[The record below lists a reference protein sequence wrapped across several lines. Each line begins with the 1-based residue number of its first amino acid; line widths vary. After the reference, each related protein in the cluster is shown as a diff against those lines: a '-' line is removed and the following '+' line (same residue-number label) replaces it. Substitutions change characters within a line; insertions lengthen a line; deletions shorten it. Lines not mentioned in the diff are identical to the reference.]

1 MAVYQIIPGGGKF
14 TAFLKEHSA
23 DILTYSGIVLMGG
36 STVAAAI
43 GTKHMLEEKE
53 EIDKESELVKR
64 VWARSKHYVAAV
76 GLFGAGTFC
85 VLKSDGLMKAK
96 NELLKS
102 EVLAL
107 TAGSLAYR
115 QRWKDKVGD
124 EEEKKVFLDEKTE
137 EVVDENG
144 KKKKVKTTNIDRRIS
159 TERYFDRWSSWR
171 ADDHGDTDLDI
182 RTIRNVQ
189 AMLCN
194 ELCGSPERM
203 VLLNHVYD
211 MLGLYMINKHGQ
223 RVADQS
229 VAGQVA
235 GWIWDKDNPTGDN
248 TIVINVTRTTRRLD
262 DGRVV
267 PTLLLE
273 FNVDGNIME
282 AAQERG
288 LLG

>member
-1 MAVYQIIPGGGKF
+1 MAVYQIVPSSGKVMTF
-14 TAFLKEHSA
+14 IMNHSA
-23 DILTYSGIVLMGG
+23 DILTYGGIALMGS
-36 STVAAAI
+36 STIAAAI

-53 EIDKESELVKR
+53 SKPEESALVKK
-64 VWARSKHYVAAV
+64 VWDRSKHYVAAA
-76 GLFGAGTFC
+76 GLFGAGAFC
-85 VLKSDGLMKAK
+85 VIKSDGIMKAK
-96 NELLKS
+96 NKLL
-102 EVLAL
+102 EGQVLAL
-107 TAGSLAYR
+107 AAGNLAYR
-115 QRWKDKVGD
+115 KRWQDKVGN

-137 EVVDENG
+137 EIVDENG
-144 KKKKVKTTNIDRRIS
+144 KKKKVKTTSIDRTIS

-189 AMLCN
+189 EMLCN

-211 MLGLYMINKHGQ
+211 MLGLFVVNKHGQ

-235 GWIWDKDNPTGDN
+235 GWIWDKDHPTGDN
-248 TIVINVTRTTRRLD
+248 TIAITVTRTTRQLD

-273 FNVDGNIME
+273 FNVDGNIMK

>member
-1 MAVYQIIPGGGKF
+1 MAVYQIVPSSGKVVKF
-14 TAFLKEHSA
+14 IGEHSA
-23 DILTYSGIVLMGG
+23 DILTYGGIVLMGG

-43 GTKHMLEEKE
+43 GTKNMLEEKE
-53 EIDKESELVKR
+53 KKGEEPELVKR
-64 VWARSKHYVAAV
+64 VWDRSKHYVAAV

-85 VLKSDGLMKAK
+85 ILKSDGIMKARNK
-96 NELLKS
+96 LLTS
-102 EVLAL
+102 EILAL
-107 TAGSLAYR
+107 TAGNLAYR

-137 EVVDENG
+137 EIVDENG
-144 KKKKVKTTNIDRRIS
+144 KKKKVKTTDLDRRVS
-159 TERYFDRWSSWR
+159 LERYFDRWSSWR
-171 ADDHGDTDLDI
+171 ADDHGDIDLDV

-189 AMLCN
+189 SMLCN

-211 MLGLYMINKHGQ
+211 MLGLFVVNQQGQ
-223 RVADQS
+223 RVADQT

-235 GWIWDKDNPTGDN
+235 GWIWDKDHPTGDN

-262 DGRVV
+262 DGRIV

>member
-1 MAVYQIIPGGGKF
+1 MAVYQIVPSNGKIVKF
-14 TAFLKEHSA
+14 IGEHSA

-43 GTKHMLEEKE
+43 GTKNMLEEKE
-53 EIDKESELVKR
+53 KKGEEPELVKR
-64 VWARSKHYVAAV
+64 VWDRSKHYVAAV

-85 VLKSDGLMKAK
+85 ILKSDGIMKAK
-96 NELLKS
+96 NKLLTS
-102 EVLAL
+102 EILAL
-107 TAGSLAYR
+107 TAGNLAYR

-137 EVVDENG
+137 EIVDENG
-144 KKKKVKTTNIDRRIS
+144 KKKKVKTTDLDRRLS
-159 TERYFDRWSSWR
+159 TSRYFDRWSSWR
-171 ADDHGDTDLDI
+171 ADDHGDIDLDV

-189 AMLCN
+189 SMLCN

-211 MLGLYMINKHGQ
+211 MLGLFVINQQGQ
-223 RVADQS
+223 RVADQT
-229 VAGQVA
+229 VAGQVG
-235 GWIWDKDNPTGDN
+235 GWIWDKDHPTGDN
-248 TIVINVTRTTRRLD
+248 TITINVTRTTRRLD

-267 PTLLLE
+267 PTLLLD